1 MKLPNPLPY
10 MSRGTRNAVRDFK
23 VIAAFLCWLLF
34 VPDSDFNEESAKL
47 TGVDRN
53 KKDGE

>member
-10 MSRGTRNAVRDFK
+10 MSRGTRNAIRDTK

-34 VPDSDFNEESAKL
+34 VPDSDFNEESSKL
-47 TGVDRN
+47 TGVNRN